1 MSPKSPIMSTV
12 YEELKSRLSFHDDP
26 YWDTYDK
33 AEKALVVASQASTSI
48 LLIYRK
54 LRGNPQQQA
63 ELSAAI
69 KKLHDEVIAPI
80 DLPGVGP
87 VIESILDSQLGA
99 ILGGLVAPVDAFLD
113 DKLPKPTA

>member
-1 MSPKSPIMSTV
+1 MSAV
-12 YEELKSRLSFHDDP
+12 YDELKSRLSFKDDP

-33 AEKALVVASQASTSI
+33 AEKALLVASQVSTSV

-54 LRGNPQQQA
+54 LRGDKAAQA

-69 KKLHDEVIAPI
+69 KQLHDEEIAPI
-80 DLPGVGP
+80 DIPGVGP
-87 VIESILDSQLGA
+87 VIEAVLDSQLGG

>member
-1 MSPKSPIMSTV
+1 MSSV
-12 YEELKSRLSFHDDP
+12 YDELKSRLSFQDDP

-33 AEKALVVASQASTSI
+33 AEKALVVASQTSTSI

-69 KKLHDEVIAPI
+69 KQLYDEVIAPI
-80 DLPGVGP
+80 DIPGIGP
-87 VIESILDSQLGA
+87 VIEAVLDNQLGG